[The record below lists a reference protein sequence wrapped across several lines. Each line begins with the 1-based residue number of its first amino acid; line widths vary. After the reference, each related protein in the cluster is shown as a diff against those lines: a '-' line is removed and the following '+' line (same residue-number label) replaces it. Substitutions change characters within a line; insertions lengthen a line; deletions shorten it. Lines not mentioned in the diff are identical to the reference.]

1 MIKKV
6 NKNINNELTMQ
17 LYMVR
22 QKVQHGKLYYMVFF
36 FGLASIAYNLQRD
49 YTFLIIWN
57 EIYNY
62 NNM

>member
-1 MIKKV
+1 
-6 NKNINNELTMQ
+6 MQ

-22 QKVQHGKLYYMVFF
+22 QKVQHRKLCYMYFF
-36 FGLASIAYNLQRD
+36 CLASIAYNLQRD
-49 YTFLIIWN
+49 YTFLFIWN